1 MPIPDF
7 DSGTGNLPP
16 GVHDATWD
24 ELAATFGFS
33 DRRLQLLRG
42 LREALESLGRANCE
56 RAYID
61 GSFVTEKLS
70 PGDFD
75 GCWETRRVDPTQ
87 LDPELL
93 DFSEAR
99 AAQKARYG
107 GELFPANAAAD
118 PGGTAFL
125 EFFQLTREGQAKGI
139 VAVDPRTL

>member
-1 MPIPDF
+1 MPIPELDP
-7 DSGTGNLPP
+7 GTGNLPP

-24 ELAATFGFS
+24 ELVAAFGYNH
-33 DRRLQLLRG
+33 RRSELLQG
-42 LREALESLGRANCE
+42 LREALESLGRARCE

-61 GSFVTEKLS
+61 GSFVTAKTL

-75 GCWETRRVDPTQ
+75 GCWEIAGADPTL

-93 DFSEAR
+93 DFREAR

-118 PGGTAFL
+118 PAGTAFL
-125 EFFQLTREGQAKGI
+125 DFFQQDREGQPKGV
-139 VAVDPRTL
+139 VALDPRTL

>member
-7 DSGTGNLPP
+7 DPGTGNLPR

-24 ELAATFGFS
+24 ELAAAFGFS
-33 DRRLQLLRG
+33 DRRLELLRG

-61 GSFVTEKLS
+61 GSFVTEKPS

-75 GCWETRRVDPTQ
+75 GCRETHGVDPTR
-87 LDPELL
+87 LDAELL
-93 DFSEAR
+93 DFSRAR

-107 GELFPANAAAD
+107 GEMFPANGAAD

-125 EFFQLTREGQAKGI
+125 DFFQQTREGQPKGI
-139 VAVDPRTL
+139 VAIGPRTL